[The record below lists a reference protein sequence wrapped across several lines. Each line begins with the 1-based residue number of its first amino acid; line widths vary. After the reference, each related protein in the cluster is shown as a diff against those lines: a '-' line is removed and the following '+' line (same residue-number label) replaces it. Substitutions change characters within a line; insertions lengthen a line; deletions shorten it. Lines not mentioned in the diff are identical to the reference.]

1 MNLERLQR
9 AWAQPETRWLAAILV
24 LAAVLRIVWVLYA
37 AREPQGIHDP
47 VFYFGY
53 ADSIAELGLL
63 DGYQL
68 PAVEPIGAGHTAYY
82 PIGYPAVLGGLNSLL
97 RHTFLPDNLA
107 LAVGFFQV
115 VLGVATVA
123 LVYHLGRRLFSPLV
137 GLVAALWLAV
147 FPNIIFHT
155 ATFLTETLFMF
166 LVMSALAVIISAG
179 WRDQRLSWQRICAF
193 AVLLA
198 LSALVRPI
206 SLLLLPLLAVAW
218 LAGGFGMRRTLQYAA
233 GAAVVVAVVLTPWA
247 VRNAVVMRAPIVIS
261 ANIGDNLCIG
271 HHAGASG
278 AFALPEE
285 CFPDASEYA
294 GLDRAEFEVRRN
306 NDNIRTALTYAFKH
320 PLKEVELVFRKAW
333 WLTRQ
338 DHDGLWAIE
347 SYGDDPFIDADLRTG
362 LGRLADVFFF
372 ATVAV
377 GALGLFG
384 LARPFEARRLF
395 FLLALLGLALV
406 PLVFFGDA
414 RFHVPAMPL
423 LVIPAAWMVV
433 TLPGVLQRLGAPPGT
448 DTSGGLDEA
457 SAEEVVEG
465 GASVAD
471 HDTL

>member
-1 MNLERLQR
+1 MSIERLR
-9 AWAQPETRWLAAILV
+9 RTWAQPETRWLAAVLV

-53 ADSIAELGLL
+53 ANSIAEVGLL

-68 PAVEPIGAGHTAYY
+68 PEVGPIGAGHTAYY
-82 PIGYPAVLGGLNSLL
+82 PIGYPAVLGGLTALL
-97 RHTFLPDNLA
+97 THTPLPDNLP

-123 LVYHLGRRLFSPLV
+123 LVYTLGRRLFSPLV

-166 LVMSALAVIISAG
+166 LVMPVLAVIVSSD
-179 WRDQRLSWQRICAF
+179 WRGQRLSWPRICAF
-193 AVLLA
+193 AVLLG

-206 SLLLLPLLAVAW
+206 SLLFLPLLAVAW
-218 LAGGFGMRRTLQYAA
+218 MAGGFGTRRTLQYAA
-233 GAAVVVAVVLTPWA
+233 GVAVVVVVVLTPWA
-247 VRNAVVMRAPIVIS
+247 VRNAVVMHAPIVIS

-285 CFPDASEYA
+285 CFPDVGEYA
-294 GLDRAEFEVRRN
+294 GLDRPEFEVRRN
-306 NDNIRTALTYAFKH
+306 NDNIRTALTYARKH
-320 PLKEVELVFRKAW
+320 PVQELGLLFKKAW
-333 WLTRQ
+333 WLVRS

-347 SYGDDPFIDADLRTG
+347 SYGDDRFLDANVRNALTRV
-362 LGRLADVFFF
+362 ADGFFF
-372 ATVAV
+372 VTVAV
-377 GALGLFG
+377 GAVGMFG
-384 LARPFEARRLF
+384 LARPFDARRFF

-423 LVIPAAWMVV
+423 LVIPAAWMAV
-433 TLPGVLQRLGAPPGT
+433 TLPGLLQRLGAPAGSET
-448 DTSGGLDEA
+448 GGEA
-457 SAEEVVEG
+457 SGEEVAEG
-465 GASVAD
+465 RPSVTD